1 MPMDVNV
8 LREIM
13 RKRAGL
19 PPASQGGGAPAPGG
33 QSAQPTQPST
43 LPPGTMSEQPLAQI
57 QKSQPNEAM
66 LIIKGLVNR
75 LRSLPGGVPS
85 GQSNSS

>member
-13 RKRAGL
+13 RKRAGMA
-19 PPASQGGGAPAPGG
+19 PSGAGG
-33 QSAQPTQPST
+33 QTTGDPPQGATGPG
-43 LPPGTMSEQPLAQI
+43 LPAGTMSEQPLAQVE
-57 QKSQPNEAM
+57 KSQPSEAM

-75 LRSLPGGVPS
+75 LRSLPGGMQPG
-85 GQSNSS
+85 GQSNRA